1 MAVSSQPPPAFS
13 TETSLPLKKQ
23 GTDNGRYPAYCYNC
37 SQKGHFGH
45 ECTRQKMFK
54 GVYPSIPFISYYD
67 TVEDINCRQ
76 HRIKLKAKTLRKMGY
91 LAAPSETP
99 LPPGPPKKKQRV
111 SHHKNNYQPHNA
123 PQQTPNSHKAT
134 PSHIFF
140 NDKFRDSTPKTKK
153 LKQQEGVGS
162 VKPWK
167 PKRPVPTSRAP
178 LPPAKLVLD
187 EADDFPR
194 GGMPEENTKKKKKK
208 RNKMKHV
215 PLSLPDGQR
224 DRRPENLCRTGT
236 GTGRRQG
243 SASKHQRVEKKRN
256 RRNRAD
262 KNLGAQMYPADEN
275 LFIIKQRKRRR

>member
-1 MAVSSQPPPAFS
+1 
-13 TETSLPLKKQ
+13 
-23 GTDNGRYPAYCYNC
+23 
-37 SQKGHFGH
+37 
-45 ECTRQKMFK
+45 MFK